1 MSVTVVIPTTG
12 ADTLVDAVG
21 SVLDQ
26 TYSNTNCLVVV
37 DGPQFEDKVYHL
49 TKPYDD
55 HPRLKFLA
63 LPENVG
69 ANGFYGHR
77 VYAAIGH
84 LVNTDYICYLDQD
97 NWFEP
102 EHVTYLRNAID
113 RKGLDWAYSYRKIVD
128 KDGDFI
134 CEDNCESLGKITG
147 FVDTNCYMV
156 SSKIATSIGDVWN
169 GGWGQDRVFY
179 DVARKYFPNFDGT
192 GFHTVNYRLNGNEGS
207 VTAEFFLEG
216 NKRRALWHLD

>member
-12 ADTLVDAVG
+12 ADTLFDAVG

-26 TYSNTNCLVVV
+26 SYNTNCLVVV
-37 DGPQFEDKVYHL
+37 DGPEFEDKTYHV
-49 TKPYDD
+49 TQPYDD
-55 HPRLKFLA
+55 HPRLRFMA

-69 ANGFYGHR
+69 ANGYYGHR

-84 LVNTDYICYLDQD
+84 LVNTDYICFLDQD

-102 EHVTYLRNAID
+102 NHVSSLLDVIEQ
-113 RKGLDWAYSYRKIVD
+113 KGLDWAYSYRKIVD
-128 KDGDFI
+128 KEGKFI

-147 FVDTNCYMV
+147 FVDTNCYMISRQV
-156 SSKIATSIGDVWN
+156 AVHIGHVWN
-169 GGWGQDRVFY
+169 GGWGRDRIFY
-179 DVARKYFPNFDGT
+179 QAAEACYSRFDGS
-192 GFHTVNYRLNGNEGS
+192 GKHTVNYRLDGNPNS

-216 NKRRALWHLD
+216 NKRRA